1 MSAVLVDDRETYL
14 SSMSTDGKN
23 NGTVA
28 FLSMRWYRLISIF
41 TDRRPFE
48 QEKGPLKAFV
58 RIDLRR
64 PEIIM
69 NQKHN
74 DLSRNNKL
82 NFVSGA

>member
-1 MSAVLVDDRETYL
+1 MVPF
-14 SSMSTDGKN
+14 N
-23 NGTVA
+23 IN
-28 FLSMRWYRLISIF
+28 F

-74 DLSRNNKL
+74 G
-82 NFVSGA
+82 FI